1 MRRDERTRFDALLE
15 EVLGELPTTLRAMLE
30 EVPVVVEDHPS
41 PGMLR
46 DMGLDA
52 DDRAGLC
59 GLHSG
64 IPLTERSVS
73 QDGVPEVINL
83 FREGIVEEAG
93 GWDRWTDDSGEEL
106 GGEDRVRAEIRI
118 TLLHEIGHHFG
129 LGEDDLERLGY
140 G

>member
-1 MRRDERTRFDALLE
+1 VRRDERARFDALFE
-15 EVLGELPTTLRAMLE
+15 EELGRLPAALHALIE
-30 EVPVVVEDHPS
+30 EVPVVLEDHPS
-41 PGMLR
+41 PQLLR
-46 DMGLDA
+46 EMGLDA
-52 DDRAGLC
+52 DDPAALC

-73 QDGVPEVINL
+73 QSGMPEVITL
-83 FREGIVEEAG
+83 FREGILDEAG
-93 GWDRWTDDSGEEL
+93 GWDPWTDDDGTEL
-106 GGEDRVRAEIRI
+106 GGPVRIRHEIRV